1 LNDQALATREAHPL
15 VVLRGEL
22 EQRASEFKSVLPA
35 HIPPD
40 RFQRTVLTAVQANP
54 DLLAADRRSFIT
66 SCFKAAQ
73 DGLLPD
79 GREAALVVYSV
90 RKKVDG
96 NWVSV
101 KTVQYLPMVYGLR
114 KKILQSAEVKDIFCA
129 VVYRQEIEGENP
141 RFIYEEGTARTLRHK
156 PILAPDFDPSDD
168 DIALAY
174 SVATFAD
181 GSHSFEVMR
190 RSEIN
195 KVRQASQTGAT
206 GRTVQHGADK
216 GKPIEPKGPWVDW
229 FSEMA
234 KKSVLRRHSKS
245 LPMSG
250 DVLIDLEGAEQ
261 EGALRASAAAL
272 SAPGGQPEALPPPE
286 ELPAHDEATGELQDE
301 GAQAATQ
308 PEPDAKP
315 EKPARKAK
323 AKQDAPQ
330 AAVENESGNASASPA
345 TAEAG
350 DESSNSDDGQTSST
364 STNATTAASPSEEAP
379 IRTDQV
385 GITETPG
392 EQAADDV
399 LRQFCKAENII
410 DLQRSFIAFEPH
422 LAALEPE
429 VSAQVIK
436 EYNSARIR
444 LGGKPVDFGA
454 GR

>member
-1 LNDQALATREAHPL
+1 LTDQAAVATREAHPL

-54 DLLAADRRSFIT
+54 DLLNADRRSFIT

-90 RKKVDG
+90 NKKVDG
-96 NWVSV
+96 QWVNIKS
-101 KTVQYLPMVYGLR
+101 VQYLPMVYGLR
-114 KKILQSAEVKDIFCA
+114 KKILQSSEVKDIFCA

-156 PILAPDFDPSDD
+156 PLLDPAFDPSDD

-206 GRTVQHGADK
+206 VDK
-216 GKPIEPKGPWVDW
+216 FGKPREPKGPWVDW